1 MRRITETRLSTRAV
15 LLVGVALGIGNL
27 LYILLA
33 SRGHLAIDYVVYDL
47 AGEVALEGGNF
58 YTAVPEGLADYFHYV
73 YPPITVLGFVPL
85 ALVGWKVGFAIHT
98 LLTVVAGL
106 AGAWLIVRY
115 VERIGA
121 TRLPWLDRGL
131 IAGFVVISVHS
142 MPSLVFGQVN
152 HHMVAALALGFV
164 ALDRDREILAGSAF
178 GLAAFVKVFPAAVG
192 VWLLRRRAW
201 RAIAAAVGTAIV
213 GFALGFLVFG
223 VDLSIAYVEHAILPR
238 FSPGEFAGGLDPEA
252 TYLTIRRPISV
263 LLPGVDP
270 TFDGLLALVVL
281 APPIA
286 YLYRTIEDREDRLVS
301 IMGTMVAILVFFPSF
316 PIYVVILY
324 FPLVPLLYLLESGRP
339 RQLLVAGALL
349 ASVAIRWDDVEVLLA
364 AADLSSSV
372 LADVLK
378 PAFTFA
384 TPGLVGVL
392 LILAGCLLHR
402 RQKYGPQFFE
412 E

>member
-1 MRRITETRLSTRAV
+1 VLRVDETKLSARAV
-15 LLVGVALGIGNL
+15 LFVGIALGIGNL

-33 SRGHLAIDYVVYDL
+33 SRGHLAIDYVVYHL

-85 ALVGWKVGFAIHT
+85 ALFGWKVGFAIHT
-98 LLTVVAGL
+98 LLTIVAGL
-106 AGAWLIVRY
+106 AGAWLIIRY
-115 VERIGA
+115 IERVGGES
-121 TRLPWLDRGL
+121 LPWFDRGL
-131 IAGFVVISVHS
+131 IGAFVVASVHS

-152 HHMVAALALGFV
+152 HHLVAALALGFV
-164 ALDRDREILAGSAF
+164 ALDQDREILAGSAF

-201 RAIAAAVGTAIV
+201 RAIAAAVGTAVV
-213 GFALGFLVFG
+213 GFTLGLVVFG

-238 FSPGEFAGGLDPEA
+238 FSPDGFAGGLDPEA

-263 LLPGVDP
+263 LFPTVDP
-270 TFDGLLALVVL
+270 TFYGLLALAVL
-281 APPIA
+281 APTVG

-316 PIYVVILY
+316 PIYVVILS
-324 FPLVPLLYLLESGRP
+324 FPLIPLLYLLESGWP
-339 RQLLVAGALL
+339 RQLLVAGALV
-349 ASVAIRWDDVEVLLA
+349 ASVAIRWDDVEVLLSA
-364 AADLSSSV
+364 ANLSTSL
-372 LADVLK
+372 LADVLR
-378 PAFTFA
+378 PAFTVA

-392 LILAGCLLHR
+392 LILAGCLVHR
-402 RQKYGPQFFE
+402 RQKYGPQLFE
-412 E
+412 R